1 MTAGFCVWAAVDLL
15 GGKAV
20 RLLQGKP
27 ETAWVVSEDPVAL
40 AQRWEAEGACG
51 VHVVDLDAAFGVGHN
66 RELVATLCR
75 RLLVPVQVGG
85 GVRSAQAYRQLR
97 ELGASRVVVGSL
109 ALREPETVG
118 QLAAEDPEGLVVAAD
133 SHNGVVV
140 AGGWAEASSFSPQAF
155 ARKVRGLGCRHL
167 LVTAV
172 ARDGTAAGPD
182 LGLLQEV
189 LGAFGPGVLA
199 SGGVG
204 GQEDLRALVA
214 LAPQGL
220 EGVVVGTALAT
231 GQLSFAEIAGVLG
244 A

>member
-1 MTAGFCVWAAVDLL
+1 MSGFRVWAAVDLL

-20 RLLQGKP
+20 RLRQGKP
-27 ETAWVVSEDPVAL
+27 ESAWVVSEDPVAL
-40 AQRWEAEGACG
+40 ARRWEQEGASG
-51 VHVVDLDAAFGVGHN
+51 VHVVDLDAALGLGHN
-66 RELVATLCR
+66 REAVAAICNELP
-75 RLLVPVQVGG
+75 VPVQVGG
-85 GVRSAQAYRQLR
+85 GVRTAADYWRLR

-109 ALREPETVG
+109 ALREPQTVG
-118 QLAAEDPEGLVVAAD
+118 QLASEDPEGLVVAAD

-140 AGGWAEASSFSPQAF
+140 AGGWAEESSFSPQVF
-155 ARKVRGLGCRHL
+155 AREMRSRGCRHL

-172 ARDGTAAGPD
+172 ARDGTGAGPD
-182 LGLLQEV
+182 VALLTEV
-189 LGAFGPGVLA
+189 LRAFGPGVVA

-204 GQEDLRALVA
+204 GKEHLAALVA

-231 GQLSFAEIAGVLG
+231 GQLSFAEVAEVLG